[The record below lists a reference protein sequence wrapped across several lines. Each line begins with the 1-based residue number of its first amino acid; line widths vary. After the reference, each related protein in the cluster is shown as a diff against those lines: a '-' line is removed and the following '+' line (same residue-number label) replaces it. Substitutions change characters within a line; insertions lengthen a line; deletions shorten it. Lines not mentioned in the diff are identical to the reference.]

1 MVIIGNMENK
11 DINPQEPKLTS
22 EMPSRGP
29 LGNPIVIAIIII
41 VVAAVAIAAYSFIF
55 KQDNTPSTPEEV
67 ISDQAKDFE
76 KRLQELPADAT
87 QEERYSLY
95 LRLARGDYLSGNYE
109 EAKMWLDQFPE
120 EDRNYQGVWYH
131 YALAY
136 QGLENNEQALD
147 SIRKAV
153 EATPDNPQPWELYFE
168 LIKDMPR
175 EQQDAIY
182 KEALLKTENDPKI
195 TAAYQ
200 AWQNSQQ

>member
-41 VVAAVAIAAYSFIF
+41 VVAAIAIAAYSFIF

-131 YALAY
+131 YALIAQA
-136 QGLENNEQALD
+136 QGDNSKALAAV
-147 SIRKAV
+147 RKAV
-153 EATPDNPQPWELYFE
+153 DTTPDNPQPWELYFE
-168 LIKDMPR
+168 LIAEQPR
-175 EQQDAIY
+175 EEQEAIY
-182 KEALLKTENDPKI
+182 QEALQKTENDPKI
-195 TAAYQ
+195 VAAYESWKAQ
-200 AWQNSQQ
+200 